1 MPVSARRFAPL
12 AAVFLAA
19 CAHQSGPA
27 SLVLSP
33 EDIERLSPARMD
45 QVLMLFEGS
54 RARRPEVDLLPIA
67 DRVQLAWT
75 MNLPAPPGAGP
86 FAPPLKVLITVSGR
100 PVLNAAR
107 NGVTLSETV
116 IDDVRILGAAPPP
129 GFALGDIVEKK
140 GAAVQDLPLLEFR
153 PDQLVRRNTVLE
165 VRRVS
170 VEYSGLRI
178 EMAPK

>member
-1 MPVSARRFAPL
+1 MRWLLLLTTLLVG
-12 AAVFLAA
+12 A
-19 CAHQSGPA
+19 CAHTSGPA

-33 EDIERLSPARMD
+33 EDIERQSAARME
-45 QVLMLFEGS
+45 QVLVVFEGS
-54 RARRPEVDLLPIA
+54 RSRRPEVDLLPIA

-75 MNLPAPPGAGP
+75 LKLPAPAAEGP
-86 FAPPLKVLITVSGR
+86 FASPLTVLVTVSGR

-107 NGVTLSETV
+107 DGVMLAAAV
-116 IDDVRILGAAPPP
+116 IDDVRILGAATPPAF
-129 GFALGDIVEKK
+129 GLNHIVDKK
-140 GAAVQDLPLLEFR
+140 GTAVPDLPLLELR
-153 PDQLVRRNTVLE
+153 PEQLIRRNTLLE